1 MIKMARE
8 KGEHNADI
16 AIRERQIAEIDEKI
30 MVDDKKL
37 ENIKS
42 ECQRIVD
49 LTLKLK
55 DETQA
60 I

>member
-1 MIKMARE
+1 MARE